1 MKSGLQGIIDAVNA
15 EKCGKIPESA
25 AKISHELNKKPIGK
39 NFF

>member
-25 AKISHELNKKPIGK
+25 AKISHERNKIPLQK